1 MNCEVMAAIRGL
13 QFLEEEDGEQ
23 IEVITPAEYYLRND
37 AHYLIYEEVDEDNG
51 AKTKNML
58 KYKDHVLELTKKG
71 AVNVHMIFEEQK
83 KNITS
88 YGTPFG
94 NIMIGIDTSRVS
106 LTEQENKISI
116 RADYSMDVNYERLA
130 DCKICVDI
138 CPREDGGKLL
148 AQ

>member
-51 AKTKNML
+51 ARTKNML
-58 KYKDHVLELTKKG
+58 KYKDHVLELTKK
-71 AVNVHMIFEEQK
+71 
-83 KNITS
+83 
-88 YGTPFG
+88 GTPFG

>member
-1 MNCEVMAAIRGL
+1 MKCEVIAAIRGL

-23 IEVITPAEYYLRND
+23 IEVITPAEYYLRNG

-51 AKTKNML
+51 ARTKNML
-58 KYKDHVLELTKKG
+58 KFKDHLLELTKKG

-106 LTEQENKISI
+106 MEEQENKIRI
-116 RADYSMDVNYERLA
+116 QAEYSMDVNYERLA
-130 DCKICVDI
+130 DCRIQVEI
-138 CPREDGGKLL
+138 CPREEGGKLF
-148 AQ
+148 